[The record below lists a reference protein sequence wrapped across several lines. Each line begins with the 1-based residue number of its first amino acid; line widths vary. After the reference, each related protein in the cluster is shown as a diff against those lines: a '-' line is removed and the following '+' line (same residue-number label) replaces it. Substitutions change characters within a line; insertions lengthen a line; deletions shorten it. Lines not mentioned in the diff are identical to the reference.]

1 MSRRARAFAVLGAAL
16 LLVLGAVP
24 ISQVADRLLPHAIRL
39 WDTDQCAPSDVSD
52 HALFGMGAAVLQPGH
67 PDVQILDA
75 RPLGLSEGAGWRTW
89 VVPVATDA
97 GWTGSLG
104 TLAPPPGWPDR
115 TAATGATVS
124 GDRRAQLLLE
134 VWPGPGSTRTALRG
148 FLVTYRT
155 ALGIVRTVR
164 TPTTLTTRVGGCA

>member
-1 MSRRARAFAVLGAAL
+1 MSRRARACAVLGAAL

-24 ISQVADRLLPHAIRL
+24 LSRAADRLLPDAIRL
-39 WDTDQCAPSDVSD
+39 WDTDQCAPSDTTD
-52 HALFGMGAAVLQPGH
+52 HALFGMGAAVLTTGH

-89 VVPVATDA
+89 IVPVATDG

-104 TLAPPPGWPDR
+104 TLEPPPGWPDR
-115 TAATGATVS
+115 TAASGANVS

-134 VWPGPGSTRTALRG
+134 VWPGRSEARTAVRG

-155 ALGIVRTVR
+155 AFGIVRTVR